1 MTWVLSFYAVAAFVA
16 ATAIGIVFCVIGF
29 DARADGRIISDEM
42 KKCTPKH
49 WTCSN
54 QTDNPCGLC
63 SVCLKKASKNFWD
76 FVNSKKQARFEPPTL
91 EEILSAR
98 SERSGTAPD

>member
-1 MTWVLSFYAVAAFVA
+1 MTWMLSFYAVAAFVA
-16 ATAIGIVFCVIGF
+16 ATALGIVLCVIGF
-29 DARADGRIISDEM
+29 DARAAGRSIGDER
-42 KKCTPKH
+42 KKPICTPKH

-76 FVNSKKQARFEPPTL
+76 FVNSKKQARLEPPTL
-91 EEILSAR
+91 EEILSRR
-98 SERSGTAPD
+98 SP